1 MNRRLRPLGPF
12 LGLGVCL
19 SVVGCGPRVPF
30 PSGGDE
36 TGGTDDDANDDDEEP
51 PPGVPSTT
59 TEAPTPVGSS
69 TTSPGP
75 GSGPPAS
82 TGDGFASTGFAGSD
96 SSSTGWSSIEELCEN
111 VYSET
116 HTCVTQS
123 DDAWMLIGTDSG
135 VLCDVEPLIQEI
147 AEDSVALAWNGEFAM
162 FCLPT
167 PMPQIFEEWPGGFTR
182 TSGLPCT
189 HIFDFA
195 SELAVVVPGDVW
207 SRLTIYSDAA
217 ALYRG
222 QMLWEA
228 PVDIQ
233 GTRVG
238 SGAAKIYSTNDR
250 DPVVTIT
257 ELGSDAPMISTL
269 LLNRGVE
276 PINGIDR
283 VDDALFILSERTLD
297 QYDHETGQLLIRQGL
312 ATDHEFELRGL
323 SCL

>member
-1 MNRRLRPLGPF
+1 MNRRLRPLGPL

-19 SVVGCGPRVPF
+19 SVAGCGPRVPLS
-30 PSGGDE
+30 SGGGE
-36 TGGTDDDANDDDEEP
+36 TGGTDDDADDDYEEP
-51 PPGVPSTT
+51 PPGIPSTT
-59 TEAPTPVGSS
+59 TQAPTPAGSS
-69 TTSPGP
+69 TTSPG
-75 GSGPPAS
+75 SGPLAS
-82 TGDGFASTGFAGSD
+82 TGDDFASTGFAGSG

-111 VYSET
+111 VHSES

-123 DDAWMLIGTDSG
+123 DDTWMLIGSDSG
-135 VLCDVEPLIQEI
+135 VLCDIEPLIQNL

-167 PMPQIFEEWPGGFTR
+167 PMPQIFEEWPGGFNR
-182 TSGLPCT
+182 TSALPCT

-195 SELAVVVPGDVW
+195 GQLAVVVPGDVG
-207 SRLTIYSDAA
+207 SRLTIYPDAA
-217 ALYRG
+217 AMYGG

-238 SGAAKIYSTNDR
+238 SGAGKIYSTNDR

-257 ELGSDAPMISTL
+257 ELGSDAPTISTL

-312 ATDHEFELRGL
+312 ATGHQFEPRGL